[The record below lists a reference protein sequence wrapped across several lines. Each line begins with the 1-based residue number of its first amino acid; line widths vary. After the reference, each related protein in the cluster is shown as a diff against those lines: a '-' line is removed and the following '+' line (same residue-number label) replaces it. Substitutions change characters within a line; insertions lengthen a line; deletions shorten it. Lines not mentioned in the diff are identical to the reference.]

1 MKECVHDEGKDLAE
15 YIFFSNRMKK
25 IAKCTHP
32 PPSARPARIF
42 QHTLA
47 AQHAP
52 SVLLQNFNGQERV
65 GFAWLAQHSW
75 ENILF
80 IERLVLMLQRVAYPS
95 FSFLLELTIQLPL
108 VEE

>member
-15 YIFFSNRMKK
+15 YIFFSHRMKK

-47 AQHAP
+47 ALHAP

-75 ENILF
+75 GNVLF
-80 IERLVLMLQRVAYPS
+80 IERLMLMLQRVACPS
-95 FSFLLELTIQLPL
+95 FSFLLELTI
-108 VEE
+108 EYM